1 MGHAFVSPLRRWDVI
16 AGLCQSIDAKTF
28 VEVGCKEGRTTGF
41 VLANCPD
48 IRVIAIDPWVTQQ
61 KSDDPTRETYEDWDF
76 EKIKREFWENVGEHK
91 DRVRM
96 LRVTSEDAARN
107 HFVQRTAPPGLT
119 FHPGVTGDYQPVAT
133 HDVIFIDAL
142 HDYASVVQDIS
153 LWWPRVREGGF
164 LCGHDFNHNWPGVMR
179 AVAEHFPLMKVGVC
193 PDSVWFVQKDAAALR
208 VAA

>member
-28 VEVGCKEGRTTGF
+28 VEVGCKNGRTTGF

-48 IRVIAIDPWVTQQ
+48 IRVIAIDPWMTQEA
-61 KSDDPTRETYEDWDF
+61 SDDPTRETYADWDF
-76 EKIKREFWENVGEHK
+76 DKIEAEFHDNICSCKWNKLAHAPDCSSYRCESHQE
-91 DRVRM
+91 
-96 LRVTSEDAARN
+96 TSEQAAFYYTEPNRG
-107 HFVQRTAPPGLT
+107 AP
-119 FHPGVTGDYQPVAT
+119 F
-133 HDVIFIDAL
+133 DVVFIDAL

-153 LWWPRVREGGF
+153 LWWPLVRAGGF

-193 PDSVWFVQKDAAALR
+193 PDSVWFVQKDAAALK

>member
-28 VEVGCKEGRTTGF
+28 VEVGCKSGRTTGF

-48 IRVIAIDPWVTQQ
+48 IRVIAIDPWVVQP
-61 KSDDPTRETYEDWDF
+61 KSDDPTRETYDDWDF
-76 EKIKREFWENVGEHK
+76 EKIEREFWENVGEHK
-91 DRVRM
+91 DRCTV
-96 LRVTSEDAARN
+96 LRATSETASAGDAGFCN
-107 HFVQRTAPPGLT
+107 GNC
-119 FHPGVTGDYQPVAT
+119 VAIPK
-133 HDVIFIDAL
+133 HVDVVFIDAL

-164 LCGHDFNHNWPGVMR
+164 ICGHDFNHNWPGVMR

-193 PDSVWFVQKDAAALR
+193 PDSVWFVQKDAAALK